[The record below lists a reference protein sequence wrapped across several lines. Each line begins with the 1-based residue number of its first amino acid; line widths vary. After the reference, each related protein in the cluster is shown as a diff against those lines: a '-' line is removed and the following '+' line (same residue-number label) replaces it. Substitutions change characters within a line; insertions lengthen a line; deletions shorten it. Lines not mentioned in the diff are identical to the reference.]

1 MKNTVFAALAIIL
14 SVSLSAATRQEESRL
29 RLHLAG
35 TFSGQA
41 WIADLVVR
49 SDAATVTARMA
60 NGMEIQLEG
69 RLMDTQ
75 IVFTSTNKAILP
87 GSITADIPDGTTAI
101 FRPVWTWRSQK
112 QEFPARVVARE
123 RVVSDL
129 RENRHEASCAWPV
142 VGGYNTYANTTIT
155 AILSNFAVSN
165 HAAFLKSSADPE
177 ERDGNTGLWA
187 HHLGYDLY
195 AATER
200 FVSVRFALYTYTGGA
215 HPGRWTHSFNFAISG
230 ESARVLRLGSLLRTG
245 MLEPLLRL
253 VQDKLREKGASWPNE
268 VNGGH
273 LENFCITPTGLD
285 FHFDPYIAG
294 SYAEG
299 DYSVF
304 LAWNELEQFVSAGVR

>member
-1 MKNTVFAALAIIL
+1 MKKAILPVVIFILA
-14 SVSLSAATRQEESRL
+14 VSLSGATRWDESRL

-35 TFSGQA
+35 SLSGQA

-49 SDAATVTARMA
+49 SDAVSVTATMA
-60 NGMEIQLEG
+60 NRTEIELDG
-69 RLMDTQ
+69 RLLDTS
-75 IVFTSTNKAILP
+75 IVFTSTNKAVLP
-87 GSITADIPDGTTAI
+87 GSITADIPDATTMK
-101 FRPVWTWRSQK
+101 FNLVWTWRSQK
-112 QEFPARVVARE
+112 QEFPARVIARE
-123 RVVSDL
+123 RLVRDL
-129 RENRHEASCAWPV
+129 RENVHEASCAWPV
-142 VGGYNTYANTTIT
+142 VVGYNTYANTTIT
-155 AILSNFAVSN
+155 ANLSNFAASN
-165 HAAFLKSSADPE
+165 HASFLKSSANPE
-177 ERDGNTGLWA
+177 DRDGNTGLWA

-215 HPGRWTHSFNFAISG
+215 HPGRWTHSFNYAISG